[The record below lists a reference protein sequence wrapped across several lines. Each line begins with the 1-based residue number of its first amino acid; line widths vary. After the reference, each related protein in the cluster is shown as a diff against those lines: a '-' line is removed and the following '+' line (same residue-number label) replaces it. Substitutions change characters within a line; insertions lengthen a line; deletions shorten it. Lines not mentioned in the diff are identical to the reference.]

1 MRQRTQTLLDNINK
15 HKTLIL
21 IYIFLCAVCFF
32 SLFPLFITVLNS
44 FKPQAQIMKSVI
56 AFPRTLAFDNY
67 KEALEEM
74 DFFRVFFNTAFI
86 TCLSVMG
93 IVICASMAGYKLSRN
108 KSKLSFFLYLVFVSS
123 MLIPFHSIMISLV
136 NMAKL
141 LKIHN
146 SVWGLPF
153 VYVGI
158 GVNFP
163 IFLYH
168 GFVKSIP
175 VELEDAAKIDGCNE
189 HQTFFKIIFP
199 LLKPINIT
207 VAILQIIW
215 IWNDFL
221 LPLLML
227 TNSKHYTLI
236 LSTVMFR
243 GKYYVEWSKILAAV
257 VITCIPVIIIYM
269 LFQRHIVKGITTGAV
284 KG

>member
-1 MRQRTQTLLDNINK
+1 
-15 HKTLIL
+15 
-21 IYIFLCAVCFF
+21 
-32 SLFPLFITVLNS
+32 
-44 FKPQAQIMKSVI
+44 MKSVI

>member
-1 MRQRTQTLLDNINK
+1 MRRFSLLFHNLYK
-15 HKTLIL
+15 HKTLIA
-21 IYIFLCAVCFF
+21 IYIFLGFVCFF
-32 SLFPLFITVLNS
+32 SLFPIFITLINS
-44 FKPQAQIMKSVI
+44 LKPQAQIMKSVLSLPHTI
-56 AFPRTLAFDNY
+56 ALDNY
-67 KEALEEM
+67 TEALKEI

-86 TCLSVMG
+86 TGASVLG
-93 IVICASMAGYKLSRN
+93 IVICASMAGFKLSRT
-108 KSKLSFFLYLVFVSS
+108 KTKLSFFIYLVFVSS

-141 LKIHN
+141 LRIHN

-153 VYVGI
+153 VYIGI

-189 HQTFFKIIFP
+189 YQTFFKIIFP

-257 VITCIPVIIIYM
+257 VITCIPVTIIYM

>member
-1 MRQRTQTLLDNINK
+1 MRRTSLLLYNLNK
-15 HKTLIL
+15 HKTLMA
-21 IYIFLCAVCFF
+21 IYLFLGIVCLF
-32 SLFPLFITVLNS
+32 SLFPIFITFLNS
-44 FKPQAQIMKSVI
+44 IKPQAQIMKSVLS
-56 AFPRTLAFDNY
+56 FPRTIALDNY
-67 KEALEEM
+67 GEVLREI

-86 TCLSVMG
+86 TGVSVLG
-93 IVICASMAGYKLSRN
+93 IVLCASMAGFKLSRT
-108 KSKLSFFLYLVFVSS
+108 KTKLSFFIYLLFVSS

-141 LKIHN
+141 LRIHN

-153 VYVGI
+153 VYIGI

-189 HQTFFKIIFP
+189 YQTFFKIIFP
-199 LLKPINIT
+199 LLKPINVT

>member
-1 MRQRTQTLLDNINK
+1 MMKGISVISNGLRK
-15 HKTLIL
+15 HKTTIA
-21 IYIFLCAVCFF
+21 IYILLCLVCIF
-32 SLFPLFITVLNS
+32 SLFPLFITVVNS
-44 FKPQAQIMKSVI
+44 FKPQAQIMKSVLT
-56 AFPRTLAFDNY
+56 FPETFSLDNY
-67 KEALEEM
+67 TEALREI

-86 TCLSVMG
+86 TCASVTG
-93 IVICASMAGYKLSRN
+93 IVIFASMAGFKLSRT
-108 KSKLSFFLYLVFVSS
+108 KSRLSFFIYLLLISS

-141 LKIHN
+141 LRIHN

-153 VYVGI
+153 VYIGV

-175 VELEDAAKIDGCNE
+175 VELEDAARIDGCNE
-189 HQTFFKIIFP
+189 YQIFFKIIFP

-207 VAILQIIW
+207 VTILQIIW

-257 VITCIPVIIIYM
+257 IITCIPIVVVYM
-269 LFQRHIVKGITTGAV
+269 LFQRHIVKGITAGAV

>member
-1 MRQRTQTLLDNINK
+1 MCL
-15 HKTLIL
+15 
-21 IYIFLCAVCFF
+21 F

-44 FKPQAQIMKSVI
+44 FKPQAQIIKSVLS
-56 AFPRTLAFDNY
+56 FPRTIALDNY
-67 KEALEEM
+67 GEVLREI

-86 TCLSVMG
+86 TGVSVLG
-93 IVICASMAGYKLSRN
+93 IVIFASMAGFKLSRT
-108 KSKLSFFLYLVFVSS
+108 KSKLSFFIYIIFVSS

-153 VYVGI
+153 VYIGI

-189 HQTFFKIIFP
+189 YQTFFKIIFP